1 MDRRSFL
8 TTSAGAVAAGSGL
21 WLPQGAAAQSQ
32 PKRGGVL
39 RVGMSSGSTDDSMDP
54 RTWLDANMYTI
65 GFTTANALVE
75 LTPEKLPVPQL
86 AESWES
92 SPDAKRW
99 VFRIREGVEF
109 HNGKTMTP
117 ADVVWSLKRH
127 LADESKSLAK
137 GFLSAVTDIR
147 ADGQNVII
155 EHATGDADIPAIL
168 GVYQLVIIPEDWT
181 DFSTIAGTGP
191 YRQVSYEPGGRF
203 VGERN
208 PNYWKSDR
216 GWFDRV
222 EMTTIP
228 DPQAREQALI
238 DGAVDAID
246 NVNFLTFDRYRDNP
260 DFTALETKGGRFITM
275 VMDVR
280 SAPFNDSNVRN
291 AVKYAVA
298 RQDII
303 DKVIG
308 YAVMGNDHPVP
319 PSDPFFHT
327 ELPQRPFDPKKARWR
342 LRQAGIDRLNI
353 NLSVSETAFT
363 GGVDTG
369 ILMQDTAFLSGID
382 LNITREK
389 DDGYWSNV
397 WMKKPFVQSFWT
409 LRPTPAM
416 MYTVAFA
423 CGSPSA

>member
-1 MDRRSFL
+1 
-8 TTSAGAVAAGSGL
+8 
-21 WLPQGAAAQSQ
+21 
-32 PKRGGVL
+32 
-39 RVGMSSGSTDDSMDP
+39 
-54 RTWLDANMYTI
+54 
-65 GFTTANALVE
+65 
-75 LTPEKLPVPQL
+75 
-86 AESWES
+86 
-92 SPDAKRW
+92 
-99 VFRIREGVEF
+99 
-109 HNGKTMTP
+109 
-117 ADVVWSLKRH
+117 VVWSLKRH

-216 GWFDRV
+216 AWFDRV

-280 SAPFNDSNVRN
+280 SAPFDDSNVRN

-327 ELPQRPFDPKKARWR
+327 ELPQRPFDPKKARWH

-423 CGSPSA
+423 CGSPSAEAFWCDDRATSALTAAKTEPDFDKRKQHFWDLQELTAAEGGNIIPAFISDLDIYSKKLGGVQSDGVARMMGFKLAERCWFA